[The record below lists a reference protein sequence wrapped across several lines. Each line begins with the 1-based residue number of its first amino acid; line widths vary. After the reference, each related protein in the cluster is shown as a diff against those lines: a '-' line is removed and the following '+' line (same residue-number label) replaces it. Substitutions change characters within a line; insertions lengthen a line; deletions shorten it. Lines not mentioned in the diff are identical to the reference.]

1 MPKDVV
7 IERFFKKNE
16 SKKMILEKLMSRVF
30 FHFSGQ
36 DVLQVYNVQQVKH
49 RLQTAACYIA
59 NTKPTGFTLEV
70 SNNDNAIVIVGE
82 LIYAPIFFRQI
93 TTCRSRYS
101 HFTTFFFLSYFRC
114 SSYAWRS

>member
-1 MPKDVV
+1 
-7 IERFFKKNE
+7 
-16 SKKMILEKLMSRVF
+16 MICF

-82 LIYAPIFFRQI
+82 SMHDFFSRQI
-93 TTCRSRYS
+93 TKCRCIVSRGLKSIENFIFRPKMAIFRRAGIRKAGLSLPLAFQYLIL
-101 HFTTFFFLSYFRC
+101 TT
-114 SSYAWRS
+114 

>member
-1 MPKDVV
+1 MEVTFSKKYIYIFPKFVSKNVV
-7 IERFFKKNE
+7 IFNIKKKN
-16 SKKMILEKLMSRVF
+16 ILEKLMICF

-82 LIYAPIFFRQI
+82 L
-93 TTCRSRYS
+93 
-101 HFTTFFFLSYFRC
+101 
-114 SSYAWRS
+114 

>member
-1 MPKDVV
+1 
-7 IERFFKKNE
+7 
-16 SKKMILEKLMSRVF
+16 MICF

-82 LIYAPIFFRQI
+82 SMHDFFSRQI
-93 TTCRSRYS
+93 TKCRCIVSRGLKS
-101 HFTTFFFLSYFRC
+101 IENFIFRPKI
-114 SSYAWRS
+114 AIFKRAGMRE

>member
-1 MPKDVV
+1 
-7 IERFFKKNE
+7 
-16 SKKMILEKLMSRVF
+16 MIYF

-82 LIYAPIFFRQI
+82 LI
-93 TTCRSRYS
+93 
-101 HFTTFFFLSYFRC
+101 
-114 SSYAWRS
+114 